1 MSKQPE
7 RDKKGRFTK
16 GHKGGPGRP
25 KGEPRDIICKDGK
38 KRSIETLI
46 NDLLATY
53 ETLGGEKFLKRWASY
68 SQRNL
73 TKFIEILFKFAPHP
87 EGYVGDVKIKVI
99 SAVPRSDQGDVAK
112 RIREMQAELKEKDE
126 ELKRLKALN
135 NVQDIKEIEHE
146 PVRPD
151 DKKPDL
157 IMCIARKEKKE
168 DKSKPQKPQDPG
180 DDSVPF

>member
-1 MSKQPE
+1 MGRLKMNKQSE

-46 NDLLATY
+46 NDLLAAY
-53 ETLGGEKFLKRWASY
+53 QTLGGEKFLKKWAAQSN
-68 SQRNL
+68 RNL
-73 TKFIEILFKFAPHP
+73 TKFIDILFKFAPHP
-87 EGYVGDVKIKVI
+87 EGYYGDVNIKVI
-99 SAVPRSDQGDVAK
+99 SAVPRPDLGDAAK

-135 NVQDIKEIEHE
+135 NVRKKM
-146 PVRPD
+146 
-151 DKKPDL
+151 DKK
-157 IMCIARKEKKE
+157 
-168 DKSKPQKPQDPG
+168 G
-180 DDSVPF
+180 